1 MVSNMFPNPN
11 IRAMPVRVGIQ
22 LHDYRIFAILVDSA
36 AVWNSNGIDH
46 LVHCSKEIQWF
57 GARLKVVE
65 ALFRKDSSSV
75 SFSTED

>member
-1 MVSNMFPNPN
+1 MNRETINVFGSLISCF
-11 IRAMPVRVGIQ
+11 RGF
-22 LHDYRIFAILVDSA
+22 YSRIFAILVDSA

-46 LVHCSKEIQWF
+46 LVYCSKEIQWF